1 MLKTPNKNAAQME
14 FLLPFLRLDRPPD
27 PCGVPPLTGG
37 KKSVQSCFLILAL
50 ASSLSLSSP
59 HSRPNPY
66 LSRTIPSLGTEHPF
80 NNCPPHHHHHLCNPQ
95 IVVNAL
101 MYAIPSIIN
110 VLLVCLVFWLIFSIM
125 GVQVVITV
133 IVLSIFDHQY

>member
-1 MLKTPNKNAAQME
+1 ME
-14 FLLPFLRLDRPPD
+14 FLLPFPRLDRPPD

-37 KKSVQSCFLILAL
+37 KKSVQSYFLILAL
-50 ASSLSLSSP
+50 ASSLSLCP
-59 HSRPNPY
+59 HSRLNPY

-80 NNCPPHHHHHLCNPQ
+80 NNCPPHHHLFNPQ